1 MQEEEVGGNR
11 WKGFSFLK
19 LSALSD
25 GLTETLFLLKE
36 GI

>member
-1 MQEEEVGGNR
+1 MQEEEVEGNL

-19 LSALSD
+19 LYVLSD